1 MRPFRAWGQRVDPRA
16 LPLPLRPQKEM
27 GFPGVRQVEGH
38 CAFLEHQMGNL
49 SPDKK
54 ADTHVSA

>member
-1 MRPFRAWGQRVDPRA
+1 MRGVGTWTPGA

-38 CAFLEHQMGNL
+38 CTFLGHQIGNL